1 MNIEIITTQNKA
13 IKETEFVA
21 IQACKSILDSINKVG
36 HTTKLSICNTIEDIQ
51 DVVNRKPDLVIL
63 AVKYITIK
71 DEDDI
76 WLSEFFEKNCIN
88 YSGSSRETL
97 KFDSDKVLAKSY
109 LRDKGIS
116 TARFFTAIPGEY
128 KRDNDL
134 PINYPLFLKPSDSS
148 IGNGIDN
155 FSFVNNFAE
164 FESKVSSLYDLHQ
177 IPVLV
182 EEYLDGQEFT
192 VAIIKTKDDEL
203 LISSIEVIP
212 RKSNNGLRIF
222 GEKVKKDDIE
232 KLIKIEDNIMMNS
245 VNKLAIDAY
254 MDLGI
259 RDFGQIDIKT
269 NKSGHCF
276 FMEANMLPAITNGAG
291 YFSQACEMESMINY
305 DKVIRL
311 IVDEGMSR
319 ASFTKLATAV

>member
-13 IKETEFVA
+13 CE
-21 IQACKSILDSINKVG
+21 SILNSINKIG
-36 HTTKLSICNTIEDIQ
+36 YTTKLSICNTLKDLK
-51 DVVNRKPDLVIL
+51 DVVHRKPDLVLL
-63 AVKYITIK
+63 AVKYITT
-71 DEDDI
+71 ENDDNI
-76 WLSEFFEKNCIN
+76 WLSEFFEKNNIN

-97 KFDSDKVLAKSY
+97 KFDSDKVLAKLY
-109 LRDKGIS
+109 LKDKGIS
-116 TARFFTAIPGEY
+116 TARFFTAVPGEY

-148 IGNGIDN
+148 VENSTDN
-155 FSFVNNFAE
+155 LSFVNNFAE
-164 FESKVSSLYDLHQ
+164 FESKVSSLYDLYQ

-212 RKSNNGLRIF
+212 PKSSGRLRVL
-222 GEKVKKDDIE
+222 GEKMKKDDIE
-232 KLIKIEDNIMMNS
+232 KLVEIENNAVMNS

-254 MDLGI
+254 IDLGI
-259 RDFGQIDIKT
+259 RDFGQIDIKA

-276 FMEANMLPAITNGAG
+276 FMQANMLPAITNGSG
-291 YFSQACEMESMINY
+291 YFSQACKIKSMMSY
-305 DKVIRL
+305 DKVIKL
-311 IVDEGMSR
+311 IVDEGISR
-319 ASFTKLATAV
+319 VTCTKAGTNTSLFG